1 MTGAAVGYSPLR
13 NDFGK
18 ALVVLMSMVGL
29 VLLIACAN
37 VANLLI
43 ARGFARQKEIAVRL
57 SLGSSRGRLVRQLL
71 VESLI
76 LAGAGG
82 LLGLGFGF
90 GITQRAA
97 RAGAGRR
104 RSRCWCR
111 RPRMRGRS
119 RSRSLL
125 ACATGVVFG
134 LLPALRASRPDPWTT
149 LKDTTGSIAGAGGS
163 LFLRK
168 GLRGRAG
175 GAQLPAAVRG
185 GALRAAACRT

>member
-1 MTGAAVGYSPLR
+1 MQTLFAQVRAYEATLPEAKDWSAYDRQRFLKGRLVVTGAAVGYSSLR

-18 ALVVLMSMVGL
+18 ALIVLMSMVGV

-71 VESLI
+71 VESLV

-97 RAGAGRR
+97 RAGAGPDAAAAGVGLPGRADARIHVRSWRAPPASCSACSR
-104 RSRCWCR
+104 RSA
-111 RPRMRGRS
+111 PAGPTRGR
-119 RSRSLL
+119 R
-125 ACATGVVFG
+125 
-134 LLPALRASRPDPWTT
+134 
-149 LKDTTGSIAGAGGS
+149 
-163 LFLRK
+163 
-168 GLRGRAG
+168 
-175 GAQLPAAVRG
+175 
-185 GALRAAACRT
+185 